1 MLYETN
7 LDKKLGK
14 EEYKEKIEPL
24 KQKLERLALRIKE
37 EKLPVIILFEGFG
50 AAGKGSMISKLI
62 DNIDPRG
69 FSVHTIAK
77 PTETELRMPPMWR
90 YWNTIPQYGQI
101 SVMDRSWYRDVSVDS
116 VDDYERSDV
125 IEQNLEDIRCFE
137 RQLVDGGY
145 LIIKFFLQIS
155 KSEQKKRFEKL
166 EESSFTKWRVT
177 KEDWRHNREYE
188 KHLKAFDEMIESTSV
203 SYAPWTVVEATD
215 KRYAFYKV
223 LSQVVE
229 RIEQALDDKQH
240 GEVKKQ
246 TVVPKDFEI
255 VKTPLLSEIDL
266 NRSAE
271 ENQYRKE
278 LKRYQKRLGELHSEL
293 YLRKIPMIIAYEGWD
308 AAGKGGN
315 IKRVTK
321 ALDPRG
327 YEVVPIA
334 APTKIELEHHY
345 LWRFWSTL
353 PKSGHITIFDRSWYG
368 RVMVERIEGFCTKE
382 DWQHAYREINEFEQY
397 LYEHGM
403 LVMKFWLHIDKD
415 EQLKRFQKR
424 QNTPE
429 KRWKITEEDFRN
441 REKWDQYEIAV
452 NEMLQKTNTE
462 NCPWFIIESNDKRYA
477 RLKAMKKIVE
487 YVEHQLEIL

>member
-1 MLYETN
+1 MLYEIN
-7 LDKKLGK
+7 LNRKMEK

-24 KQKLERLALRIKE
+24 KKKLETLAVRVRE

-62 DNIDPRG
+62 DNLDPRG

-77 PTETELRMPPMWR
+77 PTDTELRMPPMWR

-101 SVMDRSWYRDVSVDS
+101 SIMDRSWYRGVSVDS
-116 VDDYERSDV
+116 VDDFERDEAV
-125 IEQNLEDIRCFE
+125 EQNLEDIRCFE

-145 LIIKFFLQIS
+145 LILKFFLQIS
-155 KSEQKKRFEKL
+155 KAEQKKRFEKL
-166 EESSFTKWRVT
+166 EASDLTKWRVT
-177 KEDWRHNREYE
+177 KEDWRHNREYD

-203 SYAPWTVVEATD
+203 SFAPWTVVESTD
-215 KRYAFYKV
+215 KRYAFEKV
-223 LSQVVE
+223 LRHVVE
-229 RIEQALDDKQH
+229 QIESALEERKRGNWGKQP
-240 GEVKKQ
+240 VL
-246 TVVPKDFEI
+246 PRDFGL

-271 ENQYRKE
+271 EERYKKE
-278 LKRYQKRLGELHSEL
+278 LKRYQERLGELHNEL

-345 LWRFWSTL
+345 LWRFWNDL

-368 RVMVERIEGFCTKE
+368 RVMVERIEGFCSEE
-382 DWQHAYREINEFEQY
+382 DWRHAYREINEFERY
-397 LYEHGM
+397 LYQSGM
-403 LVMKFWLHIDKD
+403 LVMKFWLHIDKE
-415 EQLKRFQKR
+415 EQLRRFTKR

-429 KRWKITEEDFRN
+429 KQWKITGEDFRN
-441 REKWDQYEIAV
+441 REKWDQYEVAV

-462 NCPWFIIESNDKRYA
+462 NCPWYIIESNDKPYA
-477 RLKAMKKIVE
+477 RLKAMRKITE
-487 YVEHQLEIL
+487 YVERHLKFL